1 VGRHLPV
8 RGEGVVHGHATPAGK
23 GRLGARLAKD
33 RARLSLVRVRLS
45 LVTVTVTVR
54 LATVRFRARLRG
66 LGV

>member
-1 VGRHLPV
+1 
-8 RGEGVVHGHATPAGK
+8 VHGHAAPAGK

-45 LVTVTVTVR
+45 LVTVTATVR

-66 LGV
+66 LGG